1 MCDGVVAYEDVVG
14 TGGCILRDRVLVLAV
29 LFSIGLSFSAVDWG
43 KRMAE
48 VTHKPREGGGQQRR
62 GEGEREKAERGT
74 PGSKLIFILYYTTH
88 TPKLKLR
95 AKSASVYDG
104 RRWTEKNGGATLSR
118 ERETEMN
125 SDDDGMIVV
134 L

>member
-14 TGGCILRDRVLVLAV
+14 SGGCILGDRVLVLAV

-48 VTHKPREGGGQQRR
+48 VTHKPREEGGQQAVR
-62 GEGEREKAERGT
+62 ERKGRKRGT
-74 PGSKLIFILYYTTH
+74 AGSKLIFILYYTTH

-95 AKSASVYDG
+95 AKSASVESN
-104 RRWTEKNGGATLSR
+104 RRKTEQNEGV
-118 ERETEMN
+118 
-125 SDDDGMIVV
+125 DDCHAVKGKRKRDEP
-134 L
+134 

>member
-14 TGGCILRDRVLVLAV
+14 TGGYILRDRVLVLAV

-48 VTHKPREGGGQQRR
+48 VTHKPREGEDSSDERR
-62 GEGEREKAERGT
+62 EREREKAERGT

-88 TPKLKLR
+88 TPKLRLR
-95 AKSASVYDG
+95 AKSASVYDR
-104 RRWTEKNGGATLSR
+104 RRWTEKNGGVDDCHAVKRKR
-118 ERETEMN
+118 ER
-125 SDDDGMIVV
+125 
-134 L
+134 